1 MSAVEALPAYLPYLR
16 RFARALTGSQALG
29 DGYALA
35 ALEAA
40 AADPVGTYDG
50 PDHGVRLYRLLLKIW
65 TSAANA
71 RRRRRRI
78 RRPIPAWKPPTAS
91 LRR

>member
-1 MSAVEALPAYLPYLR
+1 MSAVEALPTQLPYLR

-40 AADPVGTYDG
+40 VADPVGTYDG
-50 PDHGVRLYRLLLKIW
+50 PDPGVVLYR
-65 TSAANA
+65 AAA
-71 RRRRRRI
+71 EDLDLGGQTPDGGLGFGGRS
-78 RRPIPAWKPPTAS
+78 RPGSRQPPA
-91 LRR
+91 